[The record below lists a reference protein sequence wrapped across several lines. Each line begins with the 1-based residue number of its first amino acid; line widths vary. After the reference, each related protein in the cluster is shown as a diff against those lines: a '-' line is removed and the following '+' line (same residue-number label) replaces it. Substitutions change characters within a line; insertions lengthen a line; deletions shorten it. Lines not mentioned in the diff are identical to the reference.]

1 MALWLE
7 CQIILTG
14 FTSLLSRRSDIVT
27 LGAQGL
33 IVDEASRVL
42 LIRHGY
48 RPGWHFPGGGVE
60 HGEEIEDALAREV
73 LEETGVTILKPPELV
88 GIYAH
93 FNDYPGDHVVL
104 FMIRHWRRDV
114 APLPNTEI
122 AEQSFFSLD
131 ALPDAL
137 SPGTSRRLQEVFGG
151 AERSSTW

>member
-1 MALWLE
+1 MLTRMA
-7 CQIILTG
+7 
-14 FTSLLSRRSDIVT
+14 SLLRRRDDIVT

-60 HGEEIEDALAREV
+60 HGEEIENALAREV
-73 LEETGVTILKPPELV
+73 LEETGVTILEPPQLI

-93 FNDYPGDHVVL
+93 FNEYPGDHVIL
-104 FMIRHWRRDV
+104 FMIRHWRRDTV
-114 APLPNTEI
+114 PPPNAEI
-122 AEQSFFSLD
+122 AEQSFFALD

-151 AERSSTW
+151 AEQSSAW